1 MEISNPETGN
11 VDCMVTGSAPT
22 TDDGKVKVIISYEDE
37 NGEVSEVEK
46 ELTLYVSE
54 PAPTWMTWT

>member
-1 MEISNPETGN
+1 
-11 VDCMVTGSAPT
+11 MVTGSAPT

-46 ELTLYVSE
+46 ELMPVCLVSTARRPSE
-54 PAPTWMTWT
+54 LR